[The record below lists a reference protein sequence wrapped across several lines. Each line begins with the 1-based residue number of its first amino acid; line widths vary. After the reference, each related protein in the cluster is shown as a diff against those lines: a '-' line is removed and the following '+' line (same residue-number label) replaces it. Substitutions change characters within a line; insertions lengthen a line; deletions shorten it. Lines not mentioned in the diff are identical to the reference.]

1 MALACSRMARRIP
14 ISSIK
19 AALNSNVRNSSFCRS
34 ASIFTT
40 PSNSTFTP
48 LLRSFLIRTRMPT
61 VNVATSQ
68 CGSGGQND
76 VLFERYFSE
85 LSSAFSG
92 HIVNLEFAGPANHG
106 PMLHYQSLVY
116 QFQGDQLEERTMPL
130 KFRKAEFEVLLY

>member
-48 LLRSFLIRTRMPT
+48 LLRSFLIRTAAELGCLQSMLPLHSVVAAARMT
-61 VNVATSQ
+61 SCLSATSRSCRALSQ
-68 CGSGGQND
+68 
-76 VLFERYFSE
+76 E
-85 LSSAFSG
+85 LGLS
-92 HIVNLEFAGPANHG
+92 VP
-106 PMLHYQSLVY
+106 
-116 QFQGDQLEERTMPL
+116 R
-130 KFRKAEFEVLLY
+130 